1 MFNRRKEERM
11 KLALS
16 GFLFEDRYDSQS
28 LSFAAFCANAGNWGY
43 EGVELRRTQ
52 VSPRTPRRER
62 MQLLRIVRDHGLSVL
77 CLTTRG
83 MPAEGPAR
91 DEFFDR
97 YLELCVDLEC
107 TLLKT
112 SGETEWARAAAEQA
126 KTAGVTVASN
136 NHINSPLETVAGTWA
151 FFASVNH
158 SNFRLLY
165 DSLHL
170 MQKGEDYLDCIP
182 EFAPIT
188 ANVLAQSRKI
198 DANGTPQR
206 VLPGTAGSQD
216 WPAIVARFKECGYN
230 GWITVIEN
238 GWPVEE
244 RENVAR
250 ENADYFRSLITEK

>member
-1 MFNRRKEERM
+1 
-11 KLALS
+11 
-16 GFLFEDRYDSQS
+16 
-28 LSFAAFCANAGNWGY
+28 
-43 EGVELRRTQ
+43 
-52 VSPRTPRRER
+52 

-151 FFASVNH
+151 FS
-158 SNFRLLY
+158 
-165 DSLHL
+165 
-170 MQKGEDYLDCIP
+170 P
-182 EFAPIT
+182 P
-188 ANVLAQSRKI
+188 
-198 DANGTPQR
+198 
-206 VLPGTAGSQD
+206 
-216 WPAIVARFKECGYN
+216 
-230 GWITVIEN
+230 
-238 GWPVEE
+238 
-244 RENVAR
+244 
-250 ENADYFRSLITEK
+250 

>member
-1 MFNRRKEERM
+1 M
-11 KLALS
+11 
-16 GFLFEDRYDSQS
+16 
-28 LSFAAFCANAGNWGY
+28 
-43 EGVELRRTQ
+43 
-52 VSPRTPRRER
+52 
-62 MQLLRIVRDHGLSVL
+62 GL
-77 CLTTRG
+77 
-83 MPAEGPAR
+83 
-91 DEFFDR
+91 
-97 YLELCVDLEC
+97 
-107 TLLKT
+107 
-112 SGETEWARAAAEQA
+112 
-126 KTAGVTVASN
+126 
-136 NHINSPLETVAGTWA
+136 
-151 FFASVNH
+151 FASVNH